1 MIPGTCAPA
10 VAQQR
15 FTRAVG
21 RLLPPVAPL
30 GGHRVAAVTLA
41 RTAASVIPARAT
53 AWQRHVPDMVNLLVL
68 LRFEVLD
75 GPATAFEQALLA
87 YAARVRESG
96 GQVVAREADQLLV
109 CLTDMRWG
117 LQSLRN
123 LLAQARR
130 SGFAVRAA
138 IVQAVLARVEPDG
151 HGPGFTARTLGTL
164 LRLSGHVGRQQV
176 GITPKLLS
184 LIELSAPE
192 FASLFEAADAPVP
205 ALPGEVRPQ
214 PVLLMAG

>member
-1 MIPGTCAPA
+1 
-10 VAQQR
+10 
-15 FTRAVG
+15 
-21 RLLPPVAPL
+21 
-30 GGHRVAAVTLA
+30 
-41 RTAASVIPARAT
+41 
-53 AWQRHVPDMVNLLVL
+53 MVNLLVL
-68 LRFEVLD
+68 LRFEGFDACTL
-75 GPATAFEQALLA
+75 P
-87 YAARVRESG
+87 
-96 GQVVAREADQLLV
+96 AREAMLGYARRVGENGGRVVDHDGDQLLV
-109 CLTDMRWG
+109 CLADMRWA

-123 LLAQARR
+123 LLALARR
-130 SGFAVRAA
+130 DGFAVRAA

-151 HGPGFTARTLGTL
+151 HGPGFTARTLDTL

>member
-1 MIPGTCAPA
+1 
-10 VAQQR
+10 
-15 FTRAVG
+15 
-21 RLLPPVAPL
+21 
-30 GGHRVAAVTLA
+30 
-41 RTAASVIPARAT
+41 
-53 AWQRHVPDMVNLLVL
+53 MVNLLVL
-68 LRFEVLD
+68 LRFEGLD
-75 GPATAFEQALLA
+75 APATAPEQAMLA

-130 SGFAVRAA
+130 SDFAVRAA
-138 IVQAVLARVEPDG
+138 IVQAVLARADAG
-151 HGPGFTARTLGTL
+151 GQGPGFTARTLDTL
-164 LRLSGHVGRQQV
+164 LRLAGHVGRQQV

-192 FASLFEAADAPVP
+192 FATLFEAADAPAP
-205 ALPGEVRPQ
+205 SLPGEIRPQ
-214 PVLLMAG
+214 PVLLMGG